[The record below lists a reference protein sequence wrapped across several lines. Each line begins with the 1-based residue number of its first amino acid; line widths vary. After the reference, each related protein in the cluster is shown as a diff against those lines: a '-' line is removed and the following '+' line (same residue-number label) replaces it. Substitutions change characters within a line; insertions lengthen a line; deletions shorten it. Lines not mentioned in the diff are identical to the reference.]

1 MANLRDLRLR
11 MRAIRQTLQV
21 TKAMNLISTS
31 KLRKGR
37 RVLEDTEPYF
47 TRIQK
52 LMFDVISCV
61 GRVES
66 AFFKSKSTENAPATA
81 TPMAG
86 ALSAGVAG
94 KPSHTAIVAISS
106 DKGLAG
112 GYNANIFR
120 QANELCEKV
129 SDPAL
134 VLIGSIGYRYFSHT
148 PRVILEKFS
157 YHSQL
162 PTLENAKEIAD
173 YLISLY
179 LSGDVK
185 EVYIVYTHMY
195 STIKLVPTIN
205 HILPLD
211 MDEIQAELSSMGNEK
226 RVELKFE
233 FIPSEEEVFDALVPQ
248 YIKGVIYGSMIE
260 AYASEQSARMTAM
273 DEASKSAEEML
284 GDLQISYNRA
294 RQAGI
299 TQEMSEIIGGSA
311 ALAGR

>member
-1 MANLRDLRLR
+1 MANLRDLRIR

-52 LMFDVISCV
+52 SMADIISCV
-61 GRVES
+61 GRVDS
-66 AFFKSKSTENAPATA
+66 VFFKGYEAKKNEQTGEAASSEQPAKNAN
-81 TPMAG
+81 
-86 ALSAGVAG
+86 
-94 KPSHTAIVAISS
+94 TAIVVITS

-120 QANELCEKV
+120 QVNDLCSRV
-129 SDPAL
+129 DNPAL
-134 VLIGSIGYRYFSHT
+134 ILIGTIGHRHYAHTSHT
-148 PRVILEKFS
+148 VLEKFS
-157 YHSQL
+157 CHSQL
-162 PTLENAKEIAD
+162 PTLEYAGEIAD
-173 YLISLY
+173 YIVSHFSWGMY
-179 LSGDVK
+179 K

-195 STIKLVPTIN
+195 SAIKLLPNIT

-211 MDEIQAELSSMGNEK
+211 LEKMQAELCMMGNKK
-226 RVELKFE
+226 RVELQFE
-233 FIPSEEEVFDALVPQ
+233 FIPSEEEVFNALVPI
-248 YIKGVIYGSMIE
+248 YIKGIVYGCLIE
-260 AYASEQSARMTAM
+260 SYASEQSARMTAM

-284 GDLQISYNRA
+284 SGLQIVYNRT

-299 TQEMSEIIGGSA
+299 TQEMSEIVGGSS
-311 ALAGR
+311 ALAD